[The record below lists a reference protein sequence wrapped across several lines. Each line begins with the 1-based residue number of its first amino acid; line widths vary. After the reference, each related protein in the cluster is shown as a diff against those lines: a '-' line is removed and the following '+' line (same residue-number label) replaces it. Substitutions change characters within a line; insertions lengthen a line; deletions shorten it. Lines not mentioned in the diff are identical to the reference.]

1 MAVASARTRAV
12 VHVGRWTHAVVAQV
26 RTRSPYEET
35 IILYENSDSRPIC
48 RIIVYEL
55 DAWQS
60 LTLARPATPLAA
72 CIEQP
77 PCTTTACVQ
86 RPTCM
91 TARSVGGDLGPHLMM
106 VFGPSESAMWRN
118 KRERGR
124 ESKKAAGGTSRRE
137 CMDGVL
143 SGCSGQLQLV
153 HGAGV
158 RRRRRDVFSPA
169 QNWQVQVSPATRCC
183 GCCSRWVSCAS
194 WSLLCP
200 RYGSGVLW

>member
-1 MAVASARTRAV
+1 MSDNR
-12 VHVGRWTHAVVAQV
+12 V
-26 RTRSPYEET
+26 RTRCMAKPDVSPPGYAT
-35 IILYENSDSRPIC
+35 SRLH
-48 RIIVYEL
+48 R
-55 DAWQS
+55 ATS
-60 LTLARPATPLAA
+60 LHYYSLRP
-72 CIEQP
+72 
-77 PCTTTACVQ
+77 
-86 RPTCM
+86 M
-91 TARSVGGDLGPHLMM
+91 THMHDCPFCWGGDLGPHLMM

-124 ESKKAAGGTSRRE
+124 GSKKAAGGTSRRE

-194 WSLLCP
+194 WSLFCP